1 MLEEFLQ
8 TFVMLFIIMG
18 PFSSFVVFSEVA
30 KKLNKKQ
37 KIKSINKAV
46 IVAGLLAFVFILG
59 GNSILDIFGVTLTSF
74 TAVGGVVLFI
84 LGLEM
89 ILSFKISRESAKDY
103 NVAALIIATPI
114 TTGPGVITSVILFS
128 NSIGMLPTTLALVLS
143 LLVIYFLLRAHDFIC
158 RIVGRSTIDIISKVV
173 GIFIAARGIE
183 LILSIF

>member
-1 MLEEFLQ
+1 MLAETLQ
-8 TFVMLFIIMG
+8 TFAMLFIIMG

-30 KKLNKKQ
+30 KKLSKKQ

-46 IVAGLLAFVFILG
+46 TVAGLLAFIFIVSG
-59 GNSILDIFGVTLTSF
+59 RSILDLFGVTMRSF

-89 ILSFKISRESAKDY
+89 ILSFKVSRESAKDY
-103 NVAALIIATPI
+103 NVAAVIIATPI

-128 NSIGMLPTTLALVLS
+128 DTIGMLPTTIALLLS
-143 LLVIYFLLRAHDFIC
+143 LTVIYGLLRSHGFIC
-158 RIVGRSTIDIISKVV
+158 KIIGKGTIDIISKII

-183 LILSIF
+183 LILSVF